1 MSDQQ
6 NSNTP
11 SFDEAANLRRSIR
24 VQVDIPVQIFT
35 NTFSCAGRGHELG
48 IVGMAV
54 HVPIDLH
61 EGDQIRIMFQPPNSK
76 ARFGLFGRIRNREN
90 FRYGIEFLELGSA
103 ESTELTRV
111 INSLKPT
118 SSVAS

>member
-6 NSNTP
+6 NPNPP
-11 SFDEAANLRRSIR
+11 SFDEAANARRSIR

-48 IVGMAV
+48 LVGMAV

-61 EGDQIRIMFQPPNSK
+61 EGDSIRIMFQPPNSK

-90 FRYGIEFLELGSA
+90 FRYGIEFSDLGAA
-103 ESTELTRV
+103 EAAELTRV
-111 INSLKPT
+111 ITSLTPK

>member
-1 MSDQQ
+1 
-6 NSNTP
+6 
-11 SFDEAANLRRSIR
+11 
-24 VQVDIPVQIFT
+24 
-35 NTFSCAGRGHELG
+35 
-48 IVGMAV
+48 
-54 HVPIDLH
+54 
-61 EGDQIRIMFQPPNSK
+61 MFQPPNSK